1 MASLRAFQP
10 PIHSIGLKGRSHTD
24 EDRGAV
30 AREWRR
36 SQAGM
41 SRPFETTAVVQPCAA
56 CKETFA
62 MGANCDLSP
71 DIVDQTRRNPT
82 NGVMLDLGRAARDAH
97 VLRTMEFKKLIA
109 YLLEYA
115 DGRDRREPL
124 TVIPGQARPVPRLR
138 VAVDRC
144 FGTYAD
150 LHWFKINKAVNAS
163 SLPLTGL
170 FPHVA
175 ASLGRVRPE
184 DFGYVVGALVHRDPD
199 AALLRLLNR
208 RGGRVKGLGLQLFS
222 RLAFAF
228 RRDLYFVIPHEWGT
242 ASGALRF
249 VGNDLRKYCA
259 FCRSLRTVCDDV
271 GITAEIR
278 GAIFNV
284 LMRTDPVNPQLLEA
298 LNGNVGPTIGRAT
311 ELKATDGYLPTTDL
325 DGRLTMPL
333 EFTGPAILA
342 RRGQR
347 QLRYALLK
355 AYGNHCAITGA
366 CPKDLLEVAYIAP
379 FPKGDVNSVENAMLL
394 RADLHTLWDLNL
406 IGVDPQD
413 MSIHVA
419 KRLHGSTYENL
430 CGRTIVQRRN
440 GSQLNSA
447 ALRERWEGFVQPLD
461 GKKPAVTIE
470 PNVDSADR
478 SADSILA
485 EPAVLRSKGR
495 RESKANAKTN
505 GATAPEVVTLPKR

>member
-1 MASLRAFQP
+1 
-10 PIHSIGLKGRSHTD
+10 
-24 EDRGAV
+24 
-30 AREWRR
+30 
-36 SQAGM
+36 
-41 SRPFETTAVVQPCAA
+41 
-56 CKETFA
+56 
-62 MGANCDLSP
+62 MGANCDLSH
-71 DIVDQTRRNPT
+71 DIVDRTRRNPT
-82 NGVMLDLGRAARDAH
+82 NGVLFDLGRAARDAH
-97 VLRTMEFKKLIA
+97 VLKTTQFKKLIA

-124 TVIPGQARPVPRLR
+124 TVVPGQARPVPRLR

-222 RLAFAF
+222 RLAVAF
-228 RRDLYFVIPHEWGT
+228 RRDLYFLIPHEWGT

-249 VGNDLRKYCA
+249 IGNDLRKYCA
-259 FCRSLRTVCDDV
+259 FCRALRSVCDDV
-271 GITAEIR
+271 GITPKIR
-278 GAIFNV
+278 GPIFDV
-284 LMRTDPVNPQLLEA
+284 LMRADPANPQLLEA

-311 ELKATDGYLPTTDL
+311 ELKATDGYLPTSDL

-347 QLRYALLK
+347 RLRYALLQ

-379 FPKGDVNSVENAMLL
+379 FPTGDVNSVENAMLL

-413 MSIHVA
+413 LSIHLA
-419 KRLHGSTYENL
+419 KRLRGSTYENL

-440 GSQLNSA
+440 GSQLNPA
-447 ALRERWEGFVQPLD
+447 ALRDRWELFVQSRGD
-461 GKKPAVTIE
+461 KKAAVTIE
-470 PNVDSADR
+470 PTPTVSSRSRKSSLDAPSLVRSNGEPNSA
-478 SADSILA
+478 
-485 EPAVLRSKGR
+485 
-495 RESKANAKTN
+495 
-505 GATAPEVVTLPKR
+505 ATPDVVTVPIA

>member
-1 MASLRAFQP
+1 
-10 PIHSIGLKGRSHTD
+10 
-24 EDRGAV
+24 
-30 AREWRR
+30 
-36 SQAGM
+36 
-41 SRPFETTAVVQPCAA
+41 
-56 CKETFA
+56 
-62 MGANCDLSP
+62 MGANCNLSP
-71 DIVDQTRRNPT
+71 NIVDRTRRNPT
-82 NGVMLDLGRAARDAH
+82 NGVLLELGRAARDAH
-97 VLRTMEFKKLIA
+97 VLKTTEFKKLIA

-124 TVIPGQARPVPRLR
+124 TVVPGQARPVPRLR

-222 RLAFAF
+222 RLAVAF

-259 FCRSLRTVCDDV
+259 FCRALRTVCDDV
-271 GITAEIR
+271 GITAKTR
-278 GAIFNV
+278 GPIFDL
-284 LMRTDPVNPQLLEA
+284 LMRADPANPRLLEA

-311 ELKATDGYLPTTDL
+311 ELKATDGYLPPSDL

-333 EFTGPAILA
+333 EFTAPAILA

-347 QLRYALLK
+347 PLRYALLK

-394 RADLHTLWDLNL
+394 RSDIHTLWDLNL

-413 MSIHVA
+413 LSIHVA
-419 KRLHGSTYENL
+419 KRLRGSTYENL

-440 GSQLNSA
+440 GSQLNQEV
-447 ALRERWEGFVQPLD
+447 LRERWEIFVQSRGP
-461 GKKPAVTIE
+461 KKAAVTIE
-470 PNVDSADR
+470 PTPTVSAR
-478 SADSILA
+478 SRKPSLDAPML
-485 EPAVLRSKGR
+485 VRS
-495 RESKANAKTN
+495 N
-505 GATAPEVVTLPKR
+505 GEASGAATPDVVTVPIA

>member
-1 MASLRAFQP
+1 
-10 PIHSIGLKGRSHTD
+10 
-24 EDRGAV
+24 
-30 AREWRR
+30 
-36 SQAGM
+36 
-41 SRPFETTAVVQPCAA
+41 
-56 CKETFA
+56 
-62 MGANCDLSP
+62 MGTNCDLSP
-71 DIVDQTRRNPT
+71 DIVDRTRRNPT
-82 NGVMLDLGRAARDAH
+82 NGVLFDLGRAARDAH
-97 VLRTMEFKKLIA
+97 VLKTTEFKKLIA

-124 TVIPGQARPVPRLR
+124 TVVPGQARPVPRLR

-222 RLAFAF
+222 RLAVAF

-259 FCRSLRTVCDDV
+259 FCRALRTVCDDV
-271 GITAEIR
+271 GITAKIR
-278 GAIFNV
+278 GPIFDL
-284 LMRTDPVNPQLLEA
+284 LMREDRANPQLLEA

-311 ELKATDGYLPTTDL
+311 ELKATDGYLPTSDL

-333 EFTGPAILA
+333 EFTAPAILA

-347 QLRYALLK
+347 RLRYALLQ

-394 RADLHTLWDLNL
+394 RSDLHTLWDLNL

-413 MSIHVA
+413 LSIHLA
-419 KRLHGSTYENL
+419 KRLRGSTYENL
-430 CGRTIVQRRN
+430 CGRTIVQRRK
-440 GSQLNSA
+440 GSQLNSEI
-447 ALRERWEGFVQPLD
+447 LRDRWEIFVQSRGD
-461 GKKPAVTIE
+461 KKAAVTIE
-470 PNVDSADR
+470 PTPTVSVRPRKSSLDAPSLVR
-478 SADSILA
+478 SNG
-485 EPAVLRSKGR
+485 EPS
-495 RESKANAKTN
+495 
-505 GATAPEVVTLPKR
+505 GAATPDVVTVPIA